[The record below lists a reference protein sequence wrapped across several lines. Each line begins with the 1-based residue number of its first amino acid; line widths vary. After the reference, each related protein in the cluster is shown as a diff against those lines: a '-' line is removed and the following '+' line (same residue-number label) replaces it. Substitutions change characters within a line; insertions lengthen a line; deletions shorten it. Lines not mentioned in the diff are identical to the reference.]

1 MCKSTGGRGGRLAAG
16 QADLCDPA
24 KNMGEGAFRWSCGS
38 GCRRWERGFLR
49 GPIPPTV
56 RADVGRSTA
65 IFGGAAGM
73 FQQGGGVSA
82 CFRGG
87 QGDYRQ
93 PCGRASLALPPG
105 PLFCP
110 PRRQAS
116 APAEGERPGQ
126 TRHRQATPFAG
137 EGERAEGRGLRAEG
151 KRGNGRKKER
161 GARPA
166 PLSRANRSIFPAC
179 PCRPC
184 TSAAAGGWPRCRLPG
199 GCSPGRR

>member
-1 MCKSTGGRGGRLAAG
+1 MQEHRG
-16 QADLCDPA
+16 
-24 KNMGEGAFRWSCGS
+24 
-38 GCRRWERGFLR
+38 ERGSPCGGPSGPVRSREKYGRRGFSVELR
-49 GPIPPTV
+49 KRLSSLGKRLFAWADPSHREGRR
-56 RADVGRSTA
+56 RAQYSDFR
-65 IFGGAAGM
+65 GAAGLS
-73 FQQGGGVSA
+73 QQGGGVSA

-93 PCGRASLALPPG
+93 LCGRASLALPPG

-110 PRRQAS
+110 PGRQAAAS
-116 APAEGERPGQ
+116 AEG
-126 TRHRQATPFAG
+126 G
-137 EGERAEGRGLRAEG
+137 EARADAPPSGDALCRRGGTGRGLRAKG
-151 KRGNGRKKER
+151 KRKNGRKKER

-199 GCSPGRR
+199 GCFPGRR

>member
-1 MCKSTGGRGGRLAAG
+1 MQEHRG
-16 QADLCDPA
+16 
-24 KNMGEGAFRWSCGS
+24 
-38 GCRRWERGFLR
+38 ERGSPCGGPSGPVRSREKYGRRGFSVELR
-49 GPIPPTV
+49 KRLSSLGKRLFAWADPSHREGRR
-56 RADVGRSTA
+56 RAQYSDFR
-65 IFGGAAGM
+65 GGAAGM

>member
-73 FQQGGGVSA
+73 SQQGGGVSA

-110 PRRQAS
+110 PRRQAAAS
-116 APAEGERPGQ
+116 AEGGEARADAPPSGDALCRRGGAGGGQ
-126 TRHRQATPFAG
+126 
-137 EGERAEGRGLRAEG
+137 RAEG
-151 KRGNGRKKER
+151 KRENGRKKER

-199 GCSPGRR
+199 GCFPGRR